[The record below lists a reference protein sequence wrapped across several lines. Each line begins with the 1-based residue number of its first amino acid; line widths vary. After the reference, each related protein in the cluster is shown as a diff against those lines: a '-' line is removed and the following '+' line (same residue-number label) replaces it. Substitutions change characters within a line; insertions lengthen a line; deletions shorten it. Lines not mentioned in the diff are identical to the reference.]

1 MYSHISRQPECK
13 CNAAPPAM
21 GNEWVLVQQAL
32 AGDRDSLELLFAPHM
47 RRLYRVALVMLRN
60 KEDAEDAL
68 QDGLFNAYIRLG
80 SFQGRSPI
88 SAWLT
93 SIVVN
98 SALMTLRRRK
108 SHPESSLDEVLY
120 NQPEEGQAH
129 IAIDERPN
137 PEQVYA
143 LVELNALIEDEMRNL
158 SPSERAA
165 FRYFSLNGLSIRES
179 CQALGTG
186 AGTFKSRV
194 FRSRRKLAHRL
205 QHSLGKDFGTSSK
218 GRSVHV
224 A

>member
-1 MYSHISRQPECK
+1 MYAHISRQPECK

-68 QDGLFNAYIRLG
+68 QDGLYNAYIRLG

-93 SIVVN
+93 RIVVN
-98 SALMTLRRRK
+98 SALMTLRGRK
-108 SHPESSLDEVLY
+108 SHPESSLDDVLY
-120 NQPEEGQAH
+120 GQPAEGLAH

-137 PEQVYA
+137 PEQVFA

-165 FRYFSLNGLSIRES
+165 LRFFSVKGLSIRES

-186 AGTFKSRV
+186 VGTFKSRV
-194 FRSRRKLAHRL
+194 FRSRRKLARRL

-218 GRSVHV
+218 GRSLH
-224 A
+224 AA